1 MAGADEW
8 DLDKIGLPVLVLATA
23 GGVMLVPDLDAHLL
37 TQPSFWAVVSACLL
51 LAAVVSVRARI
62 GRGTSIE
69 RIGLGAFLF
78 LMPTVY
84 LAAWVREGGEV
95 EWLWI
100 ELVGQVLFGVA
111 AVYGAMKSPLVLA
124 IGIAAH
130 GLLWDTWHHGQTT
143 FMPDWYATACLV
155 VDVGWGFY
163 AYAQVRAWRNADT

>member
-1 MAGADEW
+1 VPGADQL
-8 DLDKIGLPVLVLATA
+8 DADKIGLPALVLATA
-23 GGVMLVPDLDAHLL
+23 GGVMVVPDLDAHLL

-51 LAAVVSVRARI
+51 LAAVVSVRARV

-69 RIGLGAFLF
+69 RVGLGAFLF

-84 LAAWVREGGEV
+84 LAAWLREGGDL

-100 ELVGQVLFGVA
+100 ELAGQVIFGAA
-111 AVYGAMKSPLVLA
+111 AVYGAARSPRVLA
-124 IGIAAH
+124 LGIAAH
-130 GLLWDTWHHGQTT
+130 GLLWDTWHHGHTG

-163 AYAQVRAWRNADT
+163 AFTQVRAWKTAET